1 MKSSTAAGN
10 RSSGAL
16 LSFRD
21 RFTTSRQFAGL
32 YREGMALVEETADYL
47 DRAGRLESKQLT
59 PPASIAYT
67 SESIKLTTR
76 LTQLASWLL
85 VRRAIAAGEITP
97 AEAHTHRHRVTL
109 CAQSGI
115 RPDGFNGLPE
125 TFKRLISESHRLYD
139 RILRLDRLLNE
150 GYSAVEENASPIS
163 PHIER
168 IRLAFPAA

>member
-1 MKSSTAAGN
+1 MKSSKAAEI

-21 RFTTSRQFAGL
+21 KFTASKQFANL
-32 YREGMALVEETADYL
+32 YREGMDLVEETADYL
-47 DRAGRLESKQLT
+47 DRAGRAESKRLT

-85 VRRAIAAGEITP
+85 VRRAIAIGEITP
-97 AEAHTHRHRVTL
+97 AEAHKHRHRVTL
-109 CAQSGI
+109 VPQSGL
-115 RPDGFNGLPE
+115 RPEGFDDLPE
-125 TFKRLISESHRLYD
+125 AFKRLISESHRLYA
-139 RILRLDRLLNE
+139 RILRLDKLLSE
-150 GYSAVEENASPIS
+150 SYTAIGENASPIS

-168 IRLAFPAA
+168 IRHAFPAA